1 MQTISV
7 AELKAR
13 KEAGEEL
20 FILDVREPSE
30 YAEVNMGAKLIPLGQ
45 IMNMQVDEIEDWKEH
60 EVIVHCRSGVRS
72 MQACAM
78 LDQMGFTNTKNLT
91 GGINAWVELNQA

>member
-1 MQTISV
+1 MQNITV
-7 AELKAR
+7 QELKQR

-30 YAEVNMGAKLIPLGQ
+30 YAETNMGAVLIPLGKVVNAQ
-45 IMNMQVDEIEDWKEH
+45 IDEIEDWKDK

-72 MQACAM
+72 LNACM
-78 LDQMGFTNTKNLT
+78 VLEQFGFTNTKNLE
-91 GGINAWVELNQA
+91 GGIIAWNALNA